1 MGGLERRIE
10 LNKHLAGLLVSMLL
24 YKYKDKDKLTEKGK
38 YSHYKM
44 APYSLSGAVQVSV
57 NPEII
62 HWLEKTLFTIVLK
75 LKSSLLLLS

>member
-44 APYSLSGAVQVSV
+44 APYSLVQS
-57 NPEII
+57 
-62 HWLEKTLFTIVLK
+62 
-75 LKSSLLLLS
+75 KSL